1 MQHDVHAVHGAGGEG
16 PGIATTGA
24 EQMGVEVVD
33 VGGGQLG
40 DW

>member
-16 PGIATTGA
+16 PGIATTERG
-24 EQMGVEVVD
+24 QIGVEVVD
-33 VGGGQLG
+33 VGGGELG